1 MRQYTA
7 STFLRDLSI
16 LFHAIL
22 LVELFDTS
30 TSLVSLLLSSIEWM
44 TLRTDFYVD
53 LRLCRTCNECVST
66 VAGNGCL
73 IIIWMDSF
81 SHDFHLFI
89 FLSFSVISLPT
100 DSGSC
105 HTLYTRMPDPHMIL
119 ITRATLSSVYIP
131 INSLIIVA
139 HESVNCKTFL

>member
-1 MRQYTA
+1 MYQ
-7 STFLRDLSI
+7 FV
-16 LFHAIL
+16 IL
-22 LVELFDTS
+22 LLHTILLIKLINTS
-30 TSLVSLLLSSIEWM
+30 VCSGRFLLSCVEWM
-44 TLRTDFYVD
+44 AFGTDLNVDALLRGA
-53 LRLCRTCNECVST
+53 CNKCIAT
-66 VAGNGCL
+66 VACNICL
-73 IIIWMDSF
+73 MVIWMDSF

-131 INSLIIVA
+131 INSLIIV
-139 HESVNCKTFL
+139 T

>member
-1 MRQYTA
+1 M
-7 STFLRDLSI
+7 I
-16 LFHAIL
+16 LFHTIFLIEL
-22 LVELFDTS
+22 LNTS

-100 DSGSC
+100 DSGFC

-119 ITRATLSSVYIP
+119 AARATRCVRLHPDKQLSYCS
-131 INSLIIVA
+131 
-139 HESVNCKTFL
+139 T

>member
-1 MRQYTA
+1 MA
-7 STFLRDLSI
+7 FG
-16 LFHAIL
+16 A
-22 LVELFDTS
+22 
-30 TSLVSLLLSSIEWM
+30 
-44 TLRTDFYVD
+44 DFYVD
-53 LRLCRTCNECVST
+53 ILLGRSCYKSITA
-66 VAGNGCL
+66 VAGYSCL
-73 IIIWMDSF
+73 IVIRMDSF

-131 INSLIIVA
+131 INSLIIV
-139 HESVNCKTFL
+139 T

>member
-1 MRQYTA
+1 
-7 STFLRDLSI
+7 
-16 LFHAIL
+16 
-22 LVELFDTS
+22 
-30 TSLVSLLLSSIEWM
+30 
-44 TLRTDFYVD
+44 
-53 LRLCRTCNECVST
+53 
-66 VAGNGCL
+66 
-73 IIIWMDSF
+73 MDSF

-131 INSLIIVA
+131 INSLIIV
-139 HESVNCKTFL
+139 T